1 MRQMTEMFHA
11 TYSDH
16 QNFVSFL
23 LDQRANIDAAQAS
36 TGVKP
41 FVEAAV
47 EGHHKIIVQLF
58 L

>member
-1 MRQMTEMFHA
+1 MTEMFHA

-16 QNFVSFL
+16 LNFVSFL